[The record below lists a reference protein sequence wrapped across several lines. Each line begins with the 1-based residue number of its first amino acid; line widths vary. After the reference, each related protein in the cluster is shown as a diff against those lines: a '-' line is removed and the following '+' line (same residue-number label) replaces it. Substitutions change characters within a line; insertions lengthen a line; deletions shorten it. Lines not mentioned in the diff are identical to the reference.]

1 MHFHVATELDT
12 RSEQTSS
19 WSERFQ
25 ECRRGGESSPEDA
38 LSEIQVQK
46 VQVSTSPHIDHT
58 SVFEKVYCA
67 DRTWEQR
74 AGSTGSEWQPEAWTR
89 SREARGA

>member
-46 VQVSTSPHIDHT
+46 VQVSTSPHIDLGAACRIDWIR
-58 SVFEKVYCA
+58 VAAGGMDE
-67 DRTWEQR
+67 EQR
-74 AGSTGSEWQPEAWTR
+74 SSRSLIRELAGTGIGT
-89 SREARGA
+89 